1 MISNFIKFNESLENV
16 IDKLKNDVTNAFA
29 YISDD
34 NTSTIN
40 VRDNEVYVVI
50 DTILPS
56 NVIYDDIKDYI
67 NKYELW
73 NETLLDINVA
83 IEQLTSRGNIGY
95 FLNINTV
102 GNVRI
107 RFHLISDKLFTE
119 NNLSITLSKTNLIR
133 LIGDKKIV
141 NINNS
146 GCCSQ
151 SFIIN
156 FSEVISPD
164 YQREIAREIKD
175 IFYKN
180 GIVDVGMV
188 VTGTREIENIQIRTY
203 SYPVDNLTV
212 FIYKLRDNNKNAFK
226 NIKLQNII

>member
-95 FLNINTV
+95 ILNINTV
-102 GNVRI
+102 GNI
-107 RFHLISDKLFTE
+107 KIKFHIFNDKLFTSDNNSVTISSFNLAKLIDDKLLTSISMATDRRYDIKFKFSE
-119 NNLSITLSKTNLIR
+119 NLTVARGMLLR
-133 LIGDKKIV
+133 KKIGKIFV
-141 NINNS
+141 DS
-146 GCCSQ
+146 GLITS
-151 SFIIN
+151 
-156 FSEVISPD
+156 D
-164 YQREIAREIKD
+164 H
-175 IFYKN
+175 
-180 GIVDVGMV
+180 
-188 VTGTREIENIQIRTY
+188 IENIDFDNPYLQDDYITVDIRI
-203 SYPVDNLTV
+203 L
-212 FIYKLRDNNKNAFK
+212 KNNKNGNK
-226 NIKLQNII
+226 KIKLQYLV